1 MYLTAGLCN
10 QWENQICSIK
20 IQYFLFF
27 PDLQTDPKY
36 FCLPPKSQWNTKP
49 KTNFIAVDLP
59 FCELVPAGRDQKG
72 LWSVLLGHNLSLQT
86 EELAQGSWCLFWP
99 SPRRVH
105 VTSGYPEQGL
115 PRSMGL
121 LHPGEDSWLDQSRP
135 LQKSKPWRKAPCAVG
150 SSSWHCLDFVP
161 CKHFT
166 WPLLMTDA
174 LAGHG

>member
-27 PDLQTDPKY
+27 LISKLTLNTFASLPNLSEIQSPK
-36 FCLPPKSQWNTKP
+36 PISSQWTCPSVN
-49 KTNFIAVDLP
+49 
-59 FCELVPAGRDQKG
+59 
-72 LWSVLLGHNLSLQT
+72 WSLLGETRRVCGLCCWGTISLQT

-99 SPRRVH
+99 SPRRAH

-115 PRSMGL
+115 PRSTRL

-135 LQKSKPWRKAPCAVG
+135 LQKSRPWRKAPCAVG